1 VRHPPSLGAV
11 PRDIRT
17 RSSLEDMSRRYATLA
32 SLMTGRGG
40 VHEVSSGRL
49 VALPASGSG
58 VERICPPAVKALGRV
73 AGRSEDRDD
82 SARDAFPSDEE
93 DIAMSSSNAFESHVE
108 YVVPSSRASAEGDPN
123 EARSLHVLRLA
134 PRWRDALLADLTRRA
149 RTKTRKGY
157 EALERLVLGP
167 DGGVVVSNVGG
178 FQSAHDLLEP
188 ETWCYTSDED
198 DASEDDATPR
208 DASPT
213 STSTPTPAGAAT
225 KGWGLVSAAACLAHE
240 RVRDAS
246 RGERA
251 IAAEDLYGWL
261 NANDGGDFNK
271 LHEHGGGDSWSGVFY
286 IQCPPPSRAARGA
299 DGATSDESESDD
311 DVDGASY
318 GTGALGLRCHDRR
331 PEMRPEK
338 CIPGET
344 HPEKVRYLRYQ
355 PSAGDLLLF
364 RGDVLHAVESNGW
377 ARGPRARE
385 PRDVDFSALRLS
397 VAFNEDSLANDG
409 KIAARAAAN
418 GAGLM
423 SGATR

>member
-1 VRHPPSLGAV
+1 
-11 PRDIRT
+11 
-17 RSSLEDMSRRYATLA
+17 
-32 SLMTGRGG
+32 
-40 VHEVSSGRL
+40 
-49 VALPASGSG
+49 
-58 VERICPPAVKALGRV
+58 
-73 AGRSEDRDD
+73 
-82 SARDAFPSDEE
+82 
-93 DIAMSSSNAFESHVE
+93 MSSSNAFESHVE
-108 YVVPSSRASAEGDPN
+108 YVVPSSRASAEGDPA

-149 RTKTRKGY
+149 RSKTRKGY

-188 ETWCYTSDED
+188 DAWCYTSDED
-198 DASEDDATPR
+198 EREGNATPR
-208 DASPT
+208 DASPP
-213 STSTPTPAGAAT
+213 SAARQPARAAT

-299 DGATSDESESDD
+299 DFGDDESESDD

-318 GTGALGLRCHDRR
+318 GRGALGLRCHDRCESDSCVR
-331 PEMRPEK
+331 PEMAA
-338 CIPGET
+338 GEVRS
-344 HPEKVRYLRYQ
+344 EKVRYLRYQ